1 MPKYKRQ
8 DNAGRG
14 RASTRV
20 RASTRGRA
28 PARGRATSRPTTRSS
43 TRVFTPSITADS
55 RSATGGGQPP
65 ATGLQPSSSGHS
77 ADYDG
82 AVLQQTSPDISSVG
96 SLPLEQLLSVVRA
109 QVRAE
114 MQANQPLVPSST
126 VPLAQQCGIQPM
138 ANQAQPRQAQQPL
151 CGLPTHHPV
160 PEVIGQQSSQPPS
173 AFPFPSARQLPG
185 LQCMKEWIHG

>member
-1 MPKYKRQ
+1 MLKYKRQ
-8 DNAGRG
+8 DNAVRG
-14 RASTRV
+14 RASTQG

-28 PARGRATSRPTTRSS
+28 PARGRVPSHPTTHSS
-43 TRVFTPSITADS
+43 TLAITPSITADS

-65 ATGLQPSSSGHS
+65 ATGLQPSSSGYS

-82 AVLQQTSPDISSVG
+82 AAGQQTSPDISSVG
-96 SLPLEQLLSVVRA
+96 SLPLEQFLSVVHA

-114 MQANQPLVPSST
+114 MWANQPLVPSST

-138 ANQAQPRQAQQPL
+138 ANQAQPIQAQQPL

-160 PEVIGQQSSQPPS
+160 PEGIGQQSSQPPS
-173 AFPFPSARQLPG
+173 ACPFPSARQLPG

>member
-1 MPKYKRQ
+1 MPKNKRQ

-14 RASTRV
+14 RASTRG
-20 RASTRGRA
+20 RASSRGRA
-28 PARGRATSRPTTRSS
+28 LALRRAPSRLTTCSS
-43 TRVFTPSITADS
+43 THVITPSITADS

-109 QVRAE
+109 QVR
-114 MQANQPLVPSST
+114 QKCKPTSLWYPPRLFHWHNNVGFSPWPTKHNQDRPSSPC
-126 VPLAQQCGIQPM
+126 VDY
-138 ANQAQPRQAQQPL
+138 
-151 CGLPTHHPV
+151 LPTT
-160 PEVIGQQSSQPPS
+160 
-173 AFPFPSARQLPG
+173 
-185 LQCMKEWIHG
+185 QCQK